1 MEFLCEFHPCWTFE
15 RCLNTT
21 FLALI
26 LKKGGMGYKD
36 LRPISLICGL
46 YKLLVKT
53 LANRLRKKKNHWR
66 GDFSTPKILLWR
78 GDKILDVILLANE
91 AIDSR
96 VESLRPGVSLLSV
109 LELIGLN
116 QTWEVNKILHFY
128 SLVFSTYQWFFS
140 FFHSLRG
147 SRHKDLFSPCS
158 FWWWKFGVAF
168 CRWWSKEGLLKGF
181 KVKEPRGGQV
191 EI

>member
-53 LANRLRKKKNHWR
+53 LANRLRKKKII
-66 GDFSTPKILLWR
+66 GKVIFQLPKYFCE
-78 GDKILDVILLANE
+78 GE
-91 AIDSR
+91 
-96 VESLRPGVSLLSV
+96 
-109 LELIGLN
+109 
-116 QTWEVNKILHFY
+116 T
-128 SLVFSTYQWFFS
+128 
-140 FFHSLRG
+140 
-147 SRHKDLFSPCS
+147 
-158 FWWWKFGVAF
+158 KF
-168 CRWWSKEGLLKGF
+168 
-181 KVKEPRGGQV
+181 
-191 EI
+191 